1 MVLAAGLGKRLR
13 PVTIRTPKALIP
25 VRGKPL
31 LQWAL
36 DKLGRV
42 GADPIYV
49 NVHHHAPFVRTFLS
63 QIETAEEIRVV
74 EEDPVLETG
83 GGIRNVARMMETDAA
98 GGKTAG
104 GSRAGSDTSGTRDS
118 LLIHNADVLSS
129 LPLDRFQ
136 DAFESGKYDAYLA
149 VQTRKTSRPI
159 AIDSEGLLS
168 GRFGEEPVRPADS
181 LTPVGYSGILAIT
194 HATALALPGEGSFP
208 LIDSL
213 LALIQEGARVG
224 TYPMD
229 GAYWTDVGTMK
240 RWTQVEHDLAN
251 GVIAPEALA

>member
-25 VRGKPL
+25 VCGKPL
-31 LQWAL
+31 LQWAI
-36 DKLGRV
+36 DKLGRA

-49 NVHHHAPFVRTFLS
+49 NVHHHAEFVRTFLF
-63 QIETAEEIRVV
+63 QTETAEEIRVV

-83 GGIRNVARMMETDAA
+83 GGIRNVARLMQADAA
-98 GGKTAG
+98 
-104 GSRAGSDTSGTRDS
+104 GTRDS

-129 LPLDRFQ
+129 LPLDRFH
-136 DAFESGKYDAYLA
+136 DSFVSGGYDAYLA
-149 VQTRKTSRPI
+149 VQSRETSRPI
-159 AIDSEGLLS
+159 AIDSAGLLS

-194 HATALALPGEGSFP
+194 HECALALPGEGSFP

-213 LALIQEGARVG
+213 LALIQGGAKVG

-229 GAYWTDVGTMK
+229 GAYWADVGTME
-240 RWTQVEHDLAN
+240 RWTQVEHDIAN